1 MYAEGDGDCREE
13 KWVCG
18 FISLLAFRRWLLMMC
33 FSQEVVHGAS
43 EALKQQ

>member
-1 MYAEGDGDCREE
+1 MYAERDGDCRVEN
-13 KWVCG
+13 WVCG
-18 FISLLAFRRWLLMMC
+18 FIPMLMLRRWLLMMC